1 MNFNLCFCADGI
13 LRASF
18 SEDKPMIP
26 VKFLQEQSSFKDNDF
41 RFWTKWWESKTFFED
56 GLTVS
61 SFLKCLEP
69 WGVFWSD
76 LTGKDV
82 VAYIKEVRKPV
93 IVSDDPSEV
102 FDWIQLSHCIEADME
117 SEFFESDEDKEL
129 FSEDL
134 NAWFNSAK
142 KMRLTG
148 EWSIYNTFSLHGFKN
163 GEDINYGVEYTSI
176 NKLANVPLI
185 LNPKIVFS
193 LNEHQLRRYNN
204 KENATIIKKGAF
216 GVVKLDTYF
225 HLMGKKEFNI
235 REIVEGFFWWMFSNP
250 QKAETFLQS
259 LKDDVD
265 EIMEQ
270 DIPETIKNESNV
282 VSIFSKSGDLT
293 EEDVK
298 EAEEELKREVRIAPG
313 AFDSIINR
321 LNDDEEYWN
330 DMLEKAKSDKVIVKI
345 GKTIHQTPP
354 ENRFFYKIVTDES
367 ISMPKP
373 NDYKD
378 I

>member
-1 MNFNLCFCADGI
+1 MNFTLYFCADGI
-13 LRASF
+13 LRARF

-41 RFWTKWWESKTFFED
+41 RFWTKWWESKTFFEN

-93 IVSDDPSEV
+93 IVSNDPSEV
-102 FDWIQLSHCIEADME
+102 FDWIQLSHCIETDIE
-117 SEFFESDEDKEL
+117 SEFFESEEDKEL

-148 EWSIYNTFSLHGFKN
+148 EWNIYNTFTLHGFKN

-176 NKLANVPLI
+176 NKLANVPLV
-185 LNPKIVFS
+185 LNPKITVSF
-193 LNEHQLRRYNN
+193 NEHQLRRYYD
-204 KENATIIKKGAF
+204 KDNASIIKKGAF
-216 GVVKLDTYF
+216 GVVKLDNYF

-265 EIMEQ
+265 EIMDS
-270 DIPETIKNESNV
+270 DIPELKNTDSNV
-282 VSIFSKSGDLT
+282 VSLFPKSKELSK
-293 EEDVK
+293 EEEQ
-298 EAEEELKREVRIAPG
+298 EAEEELKREVRVAPG

-321 LNDDEEYWN
+321 LNDDDEYWN
-330 DMLEKAKSDKVIVKI
+330 EMLDKAKTEKIILKI
-345 GKTIHQTPP
+345 GQTNNQNPV
-354 ENRFFYKIVTDES
+354 ENRFFYKIITDKS
-367 ISMPKP
+367 ISIPKP